1 MYRLSACAAALLLAG
16 CAARPYRVAPLKG
29 LYYVYPPGHKTA
41 PRAEERVSLAN
52 AVRARAGQAAC
63 TVSGAGFALE
73 WKRERP
79 VAVSR
84 LAGLVAKGYNQ
95 EAMRDAIDR
104 FRADLEGL
112 EERGCLKPG
121 DAAAAMA
128 AVGERVPLLALE
140 TVYFHYGYNR
150 WKGYVDLRPGLNLG
164 VQWALS
170 RGGHAWGTSLED
182 LDVGTRRYAVE
193 ARRGASGVR
202 LVRGAESVSS
212 GEDPGPRVPDLAG
225 SRMAHYR
232 LFFLTKYL
240 KIAGEPERHAVI
252 VGATR
257 LADLREYSAKF
268 LEDADLTCQGK
279 LTRTPPECI
288 AVDKRISFLPEI
300 QVTINGQAA
309 HFTIGTDLRSV
320 LYARKAL
327 GKKYTLERRYGN
339 GWRKVAFP
347 AGETEALKVPL
358 LDGDRVSY

>member
-1 MYRLSACAAALLLAG
+1 MHKLRVCAAAVLLAG

-29 LYYVYPPGHKTA
+29 LYYVYPPAHKTA
-41 PRAEERVSLAN
+41 PEAEERVSLAN
-52 AVRARAGQAAC
+52 VLRARGGGTAC
-63 TVSGAGFALE
+63 TVSGSGFALE
-73 WKRERP
+73 WKREKP
-79 VAVSR
+79 VVASR
-84 LAGLVAKGYNQ
+84 LAGVVAKGYNQ
-95 EAMRDAIDR
+95 EAMREAIDG
-104 FRADLEGL
+104 FRADLEQL
-112 EERGCLKPG
+112 EERGCLEPG

-128 AVGERVPLLALE
+128 AVGERLPLLALE
-140 TVYFHYGYNR
+140 TVYLRYGYNR

-170 RGGHAWGTSLED
+170 RGGEAWGTSLEN
-182 LDVGTRRYAVE
+182 LDVGQRRYAVE
-193 ARRGASGVR
+193 ARPGESGVR
-202 LVRGAESVSS
+202 LVRGAETVSN

-252 VGATR
+252 VGAPR

-300 QVTINGQAA
+300 QVTINGEAA

-320 LYARKAL
+320 LFARRAL
-327 GKKYTLERRYGN
+327 GKRYTLERRYGS

-347 AGETEALKVPL
+347 AGDTEALKVPL
-358 LDGDRVSY
+358 LDGDRLSY

>member
-1 MYRLSACAAALLLAG
+1 MRKIYVCAAAVLLAG
-16 CAARPYRVAPLKG
+16 CAARPYRVAPSKG
-29 LYYVYPPGHKTA
+29 LYYVYPPGHKIA
-41 PRAEERVSLAN
+41 AGAEERVSLAK
-52 AVRARAGQAAC
+52 AVRARGGEAAC
-63 TVSGAGFALE
+63 AVSGAGFALE

-84 LAGLVAKGYNQ
+84 LAGVVAKGYNQ
-95 EAMRDAIDR
+95 EAMREAIDQ

-128 AVGERVPLLALE
+128 AVGERVPILALE
-140 TVYFHYGYNR
+140 TVYFRYGYNR

-164 VQWALS
+164 IQWALS
-170 RGGHAWGTSLED
+170 RGGEAWGTSLED
-182 LDVGTRRYAVE
+182 LDVGMRRYSVQ
-193 ARRGASGVR
+193 ARPGESGVR
-202 LVRGAESVSS
+202 LVRGAESVSN

-252 VGATR
+252 VGAPR

-279 LTRTPPECI
+279 LTRTAPECI

-300 QVTINGQAA
+300 QVTINGEAA

-320 LYARKAL
+320 LFRRRAL
-327 GKKYTLERRYGN
+327 GKRYTLERRYGA

-347 AGETEALKVPL
+347 AGDTEALRVPL